1 MIPLLVSAVV
11 ALVVSL
17 VVSLLT
23 IKFSRPRGS
32 LLSHHPY
39 RRHCQDV
46 DTVEECSGGDD
57 PISTKEMGQTKFM
70 GI

>member
-1 MIPLLVSAVV
+1 MIPLLVSVVV
-11 ALVVSL
+11 AIVVSL

-23 IKFSRPRGS
+23 IKFSRTHGS

-46 DTVEECSGGDD
+46 DTVEECAGDD
-57 PISTKEMGQTKFM
+57 PISTKEMGPTKFM

>member
-1 MIPLLVSAVV
+1 MQVMIVIIVVSAAV
-11 ALVVSL
+11 AALTSY
-17 VVSLLT
+17 LT
-23 IKFSRPRGS
+23 IRFSKPTSGT

-46 DTVEECSGGDD
+46 DTVEECDGGD
-57 PISTKEMGQTKFM
+57 PISTKEMGPSKFM

>member
-1 MIPLLVSAVV
+1 MIPLLVSAIV

-23 IKFSRPRGS
+23 IKFKRSRGS

-39 RRHCQDV
+39 RRYCQDV
-46 DTVEECSGGDD
+46 DTVEECDGND
-57 PISTKEMGQTKFM
+57 PISTKEMGPSKFM

>member
-1 MIPLLVSAVV
+1 MIPLLVSVVV
-11 ALVVSL
+11 AIVVSL

-23 IKFSRPRGS
+23 IKFSRTQGS

-46 DTVEECSGGDD
+46 DTEEECEGSD
-57 PISTKEMGQTKFM
+57 PISTKEMGPSKFM